1 MADVFIQVNG
11 ISSVKKHKISI
22 HHSEKPGQ
30 YRVIPVESTFRIDS
44 GIAEAAGFQRGKGV
58 FLAPQAIDSVEVLG
72 TDGSIR
78 FAPDI
83 PLGIHEVK
91 NVVIVTLDRFPV
103 CTDAVTLR
111 KLKVVGS
118 EPL

>member
-1 MADVFIQVNG
+1 MLQIKFLCIGN
-11 ISSVKKHKISI
+11 H
-22 HHSEKPGQ
+22 
-30 YRVIPVESTFRIDS
+30 

-58 FLAPQAIDSVEVLG
+58 FLTPQAIDSVKVLG
-72 TDGSIR
+72 TDGRIR
-78 FAPDI
+78 LAPDI
-83 PLGIHEVK
+83 SLGIHEVK